1 MIPNY
6 YAALG
11 VKPDASNME
20 IKRAYRR
27 LARLHH
33 PDVNVVSEDAQIK
46 RLNEAYAVLSDPQK
60 RAIYTTQLREEQ
72 LRLEAAR
79 RQRELLRR
87 QQEEAQREPRMTW
100 MEGMF
105 GFVRELKKGMRDD

>member
-11 VKPDASNME
+11 VKPDASTME

-33 PDVNVVSEDAQIK
+33 PDVNAVSEDAQIK
-46 RLNEAYAVLSDPQK
+46 RLNEAYAVLSNPQK
-60 RAIYTTQLREEQ
+60 RATYTMRLREEQ
-72 LRLEAAR
+72 LRLEVAR